1 MGINWAS
8 ILPYLIGGGANAVG
22 TVLGAKTQAG
32 ASDRAADLQYQANQ
46 QGMSSLVNMYGLE
59 RGDRAPM
66 RAVGLNA
73 LDAVQKW
80 DFKPGANN
88 ALKPV
93 DFSKYKPNQIDLPPE
108 LRRLTTPGAG
118 AGNALAPGAS
128 GDTGSVYGSPGFSD
142 ISTKG
147 IHSRLGGVASGALG
161 GLGFGLTAGA
171 GANALSGALGS
182 ALKVTPI
189 GWAAGP
195 AIGAVKGLFDNNNS
209 DKDFATEGINRV
221 APWVWNTI
229 VPAVKSGSMTPDEAE
244 QAVNQTLSQWEQSM
258 RSTPGFNQDVLQ
270 RSVTSQRQYLEPFFT
285 QMNQLRQGQGQ
296 QGVA

>member
-8 ILPYLIGGGANAVG
+8 ILPYLIAGGTSAAGQII
-22 TVLGAKTQAG
+22 GAKTQAG
-32 ASDRAADLQYQANQ
+32 ASDRAAELGYQSGQ
-46 QGMSSLVNMYGLE
+46 QQLNALVNMYGLE

-73 LDAVQKW
+73 LDALQKW

-93 DFSKYKPNQIDLPPE
+93 DFSKYKPNTIDLPPE

-142 ISTKG
+142 ISTSG
-147 IHSRLGGVASGALG
+147 IHSRLGGVASGALS
-161 GLGFGLTAGA
+161 GLGIGGTAGL
-171 GANALSGALGS
+171 GANTAAKVLGS
-182 ALKVTPI
+182 SLKVTPL

-195 AIGAVKGLFDNNNS
+195 AIGAVSGLFDNNNS
-209 DKDFATEGINRV
+209 DKNFATEGINRV
-221 APWVWNTI
+221 GPWVWNT
-229 VPAVKSGSMTPDEAE
+229 VMPAVKAGSMTPDEAE
-244 QAVNQTLSQWEQSM
+244 QAVNQVLGQWEQSM

-270 RSVTSQRQYLEPFFT
+270 RSVTSQRQYLQPFYD
-285 QMNQLRQGQGQ
+285 QLNQLRQGQG
-296 QGVA
+296 VA